1 MANILVRSP
10 RFETVTLQSGA
21 LSVVLQLWLD
31 GVLRYTIIKNGVA
44 GDYVTF
50 EIGELIRDYISQ
62 TFNGSYST
70 ATVATSSGVIATS
83 TKAEQFSGTN
93 GTGTTLGISGIDFF
107 SHIAFNGYGTFMQ
120 GANPTITSPLWMV
133 SKDVI
138 KNGYYVYYPL
148 NTSGKIPIITNAGSI
163 SYKTFATDATSATLT
178 GADTIN
184 IVRVDCTRYGDGN
197 KITFVNKFGG
207 LQDLW
212 FFLKSVKA
220 TTSTKETYSANTIST
235 STGSATYSVNAPT
248 KTVFNKTANQKIR
261 LSSGYYPEG
270 ANPYFEE
277 LLLSDQIWMTQPDP
291 YDPSTEQVVPVI
303 ISTSSF
309 TYKTSLNDR
318 LIEYTMEFDMAFD
331 YINNVR

>member
-10 RFETVTLQSGA
+10 RFETFTMSASSNSIKLELYIG
-21 LSVVLQLWLD
+21 
-31 GVLRYTIIKNGVA
+31 GVLRYTIIKNSAPSSV
-44 GDYVTF
+44 VTF
-50 EIGELIRDYISQ
+50 EIAELIRDYITQ
-62 TFNGSYST
+62 TFDGNYTTST
-70 ATVATSSGVIATS
+70 ASTASSNVKQYTG
-83 TKAEQFSGTN
+83 QD
-93 GTGTTLGISGIDFF
+93 GTGNQSSPTAID
-107 SHIAFNGYGTFMQ
+107 HIAFNGYGTFMQ
-120 GANPTITSPLWMV
+120 GSNPTISSPLWMV

-184 IVRVDCTRYGDGN
+184 IVRVDCTKYGNGN

-220 TTSTKETYSANTIST
+220 TTSTKETYNANTIST

-270 ANPYFEE
+270 ANPFFEE
-277 LLLSDQIWMTQPDP
+277 LLLSDQVWLTQPDP

-318 LIEYTMEFDMAFD
+318 LIEYTMDFDMAFD

>member
-10 RFETVTLQSGA
+10 RFETFTMSASSNSIKLELYIG
-21 LSVVLQLWLD
+21 
-31 GVLRYTIIKNGVA
+31 GVLRYTIIKNSAPSSV
-44 GDYVTF
+44 VTF
-50 EIGELIRDYISQ
+50 EIAELIRDYITQ
-62 TFNGSYST
+62 TFDGNYTTST
-70 ATVATSSGVIATS
+70 ASTASSNVKQYTG
-83 TKAEQFSGTN
+83 QD
-93 GTGTTLGISGIDFF
+93 GTGNQSSPTAID
-107 SHIAFNGYGTFMQ
+107 HIAFNGYGTFME
-120 GANPTITSPLWMV
+120 GSNPTITSPLWMV

-184 IVRVDCTRYGDGN
+184 IVRVDCTKYGNGN

-220 TTSTKETYSANTIST
+220 TTSTKETYNANTIST

-270 ANPYFEE
+270 ANPFFEE
-277 LLLSDQIWMTQPDP
+277 LLLSDQVWLTQPDP

-303 ISTSSF
+303 ISTCSF
-309 TYKTSLNDR
+309 TYKTSLNDK
-318 LIEYTMEFDMAFD
+318 LIEYTMDFDMAFD

>member
-10 RFETVTLQSGA
+10 RFETFTMSASSNSIKLELYIG
-21 LSVVLQLWLD
+21 
-31 GVLRYTIIKNGVA
+31 GVLRYTIIKNSAPSSV
-44 GDYVTF
+44 VTF
-50 EIGELIRDYISQ
+50 EIAELIRDYITQ
-62 TFNGSYST
+62 TFDGNYTTST
-70 ATVATSSGVIATS
+70 ASTASSNVKQYTG
-83 TKAEQFSGTN
+83 QD
-93 GTGTTLGISGIDFF
+93 GTGNQSSPTAID
-107 SHIAFNGYGTFMQ
+107 HTAFNGYGTFME
-120 GANPTITSPLWMV
+120 GSNPTITSPLWMV

-220 TTSTKETYSANTIST
+220 TTSTKETYNANTIST

-270 ANPYFEE
+270 ANPFFEE
-277 LLLSDQIWMTQPDP
+277 LLLSDQVWLTQPDP

-303 ISTSSF
+303 ITTSSF
-309 TYKTSLNDR
+309 TYKTSLNDK

>member
-10 RFETVTLQSGA
+10 RFETFTMSASSNSIKLELYIG
-21 LSVVLQLWLD
+21 
-31 GVLRYTIIKNGVA
+31 GVLRYTIIKNSAPSSV
-44 GDYVTF
+44 VTF
-50 EIGELIRDYISQ
+50 EIAELIRDYITQ
-62 TFNGSYST
+62 TFDGNYTTST
-70 ATVATSSGVIATS
+70 ASTASSNVKQYIG
-83 TKAEQFSGTN
+83 QD
-93 GTGTTLGISGIDFF
+93 GTGNQSSPTAID
-107 SHIAFNGYGTFMQ
+107 HIAFNGYGTFMQ
-120 GANPTITSPLWMV
+120 GSNPTITSPLWMV

-148 NTSGKIPIITNAGSI
+148 NTSGKIPIVTNAGSI

-212 FFLKSVKA
+212 FFLKSVKS

-248 KTVFNKTANQKIR
+248 KNVFNKTANQKIR

-270 ANPYFEE
+270 ANPFFEE
-277 LLLSDQIWMTQPDP
+277 LLLSDQVWLTQPDP

-318 LIEYTMEFDMAFD
+318 LIEYTMDFDMAFD

>member
-10 RFETVTLQSGA
+10 RFETFTM
-21 LSVVLQLWLD
+21 LSQGNSIKLELYIG
-31 GVLRYTIIKNGVA
+31 GVLRYTIIKNSAPSSV
-44 GDYVTF
+44 VTF
-50 EIGELIRDYISQ
+50 EIAELIRDYITQ
-62 TFNGSYST
+62 TFDGNYTTST
-70 ATVATSSGVIATS
+70 VSTTSSTVKQYTG
-83 TKAEQFSGTN
+83 EN
-93 GTGTTLGISGIDFF
+93 GTGSFVGGSLDSID
-107 SHIAFNGYGTFMQ
+107 HIAFNGYGTFME

-184 IVRVDCTRYGDGN
+184 IVRVDCTKYGNGN

-220 TTSTKETYSANTIST
+220 TTSTKETYNANTIST

-270 ANPYFEE
+270 ANPFFEE
-277 LLLSDQIWMTQPDP
+277 LMLSKQIWLTQPNP

-303 ISTSSF
+303 INTSSF
-309 TYKTSLNDR
+309 TYKTSLNDK

>member
-1 MANILVRSP
+1 M
-10 RFETVTLQSGA
+10 E
-21 LSVVLQLWLD
+21 
-31 GVLRYTIIKNGVA
+31 
-44 GDYVTF
+44 
-50 EIGELIRDYISQ
+50 
-62 TFNGSYST
+62 
-70 ATVATSSGVIATS
+70 
-83 TKAEQFSGTN
+83 
-93 GTGTTLGISGIDFF
+93 
-107 SHIAFNGYGTFMQ
+107 

-220 TTSTKETYSANTIST
+220 TTSTKETYNANTIST

-270 ANPYFEE
+270 ANPFFEE
-277 LLLSDQIWMTQPDP
+277 LLLSDQVWLTQPDP

>member
-1 MANILVRSP
+1 MAKILVRSP
-10 RFETVTLQSGA
+10 RFETFTMSASSNSIKLELYIG
-21 LSVVLQLWLD
+21 
-31 GVLRYTIIKNGVA
+31 GVLRYTIIKNSAPSSV
-44 GDYVTF
+44 VTF
-50 EIGELIRDYISQ
+50 EIAELIRDYITQ
-62 TFNGSYST
+62 TFDGNYTTST
-70 ATVATSSGVIATS
+70 ASTASSNVKQYTG
-83 TKAEQFSGTN
+83 QD
-93 GTGTTLGISGIDFF
+93 GTGNQGSPTAID
-107 SHIAFNGYGTFMQ
+107 HIAFNGYGTFMQ

-270 ANPYFEE
+270 ANPFFEE
-277 LLLSDQIWMTQPDP
+277 LLLSDQVWLTQPDP

-303 ISTSSF
+303 ITTSSF
-309 TYKTSLNDR
+309 TYKTSLNDK

>member
-10 RFETVTLQSGA
+10 RFETFTMSASSNSIKLELYIG
-21 LSVVLQLWLD
+21 
-31 GVLRYTIIKNGVA
+31 GVLRYTIIKNSAPSSV
-44 GDYVTF
+44 VTF
-50 EIGELIRDYISQ
+50 EIAELIRDYITQ
-62 TFNGSYST
+62 TFDGNYTTST
-70 ATVATSSGVIATS
+70 ASTASSNVKQYTG
-83 TKAEQFSGTN
+83 QD
-93 GTGTTLGISGIDFF
+93 GTGNQSSPTAID
-107 SHIAFNGYGTFMQ
+107 HIAFNGYGTFMQ
-120 GANPTITSPLWMV
+120 GSNPTITSPLWMV

-270 ANPYFEE
+270 ANPFFEE
-277 LLLSDQIWMTQPDP
+277 LLLSDQVWLTQPDP

>member
-10 RFETVTLQSGA
+10 RFETFTMSASSNSIKLELYIG
-21 LSVVLQLWLD
+21 
-31 GVLRYTIIKNGVA
+31 GVLRYTIIKNSAPSSV
-44 GDYVTF
+44 VTF
-50 EIGELIRDYISQ
+50 EIAELIRDYITQ
-62 TFNGSYST
+62 TFDGNYTTSTVST
-70 ATVATSSGVIATS
+70 ASSNVKQYIG
-83 TKAEQFSGTN
+83 QD
-93 GTGTTLGISGIDFF
+93 GTGNQSSPTAID
-107 SHIAFNGYGTFMQ
+107 HIAFNGYGTFMQ
-120 GANPTITSPLWMV
+120 GSNPTITSPLWMV

-212 FFLKSVKA
+212 FFLKSVKS

-248 KTVFNKTANQKIR
+248 KNVFNKTANQKIR

-270 ANPYFEE
+270 ANPFFEE
-277 LLLSDQIWMTQPDP
+277 LLLSDQVWLTQPDP

-318 LIEYTMEFDMAFD
+318 LIEYTMDFDMAFD

>member
-10 RFETVTLQSGA
+10 RFETFTMDASANSIKLELYIG
-21 LSVVLQLWLD
+21 
-31 GVLRYTIIKNGVA
+31 GVLRYTIIKNSAPSSV
-44 GDYVTF
+44 VTF
-50 EIGELIRDYISQ
+50 EIAELIRDYITQ
-62 TFNGSYST
+62 TFDGNYTTSTVST
-70 ATVATSSGVIATS
+70 ASSNVI
-83 TKAEQFSGTN
+83 QYIGQD
-93 GTGTTLGISGIDFF
+93 GTGNQGSPTAID
-107 SHIAFNGYGTFMQ
+107 HIAFNGYGTFME
-120 GANPTITSPLWMV
+120 GSNPTITSPLWMV

-184 IVRVDCTRYGDGN
+184 IVRVDCTKYGNGN

-220 TTSTKETYSANTIST
+220 TTSTKETYNANTIST

-270 ANPYFEE
+270 ANPFFEE
-277 LLLSDQIWMTQPDP
+277 LLLSDQVWLTQPDP

-309 TYKTSLNDR
+309 TYKTSLNDK
-318 LIEYTMEFDMAFD
+318 LIEYTMDFDMAFD

>member
-10 RFETVTLQSGA
+10 RFETFTMSASSNSIKLELYIG
-21 LSVVLQLWLD
+21 
-31 GVLRYTIIKNGVA
+31 GVLRYTIIKNSAPSSV
-44 GDYVTF
+44 VTF
-50 EIGELIRDYISQ
+50 EIAELIRDYITQ
-62 TFNGSYST
+62 TFDGNYTTSTVST
-70 ATVATSSGVIATS
+70 ASSNVKQYIG
-83 TKAEQFSGTN
+83 QD
-93 GTGTTLGISGIDFF
+93 GTGNQSSPTAID
-107 SHIAFNGYGTFMQ
+107 HIAFNGYGTFMQ
-120 GANPTITSPLWMV
+120 GSNPTITSPLWMV

-220 TTSTKETYSANTIST
+220 TTSTKETYNANTIST

-248 KTVFNKTANQKIR
+248 KNVFNKTANQKIR

-270 ANPYFEE
+270 ANPFFEE
-277 LLLSDQIWMTQPDP
+277 LLLSDQVWLTQPDP
-291 YDPSTEQVVPVI
+291 YDPSTEQVVPVPFVPENCSAFVDVAI
-303 ISTSSF
+303 TPDEVA
-309 TYKTSLNDR
+309 TVAV
-318 LIEYTMEFDMAFD
+318 EYEPLK
-331 YINNVR
+331 V

>member
-10 RFETVTLQSGA
+10 RFESFTMSASSNSIKLELYIG
-21 LSVVLQLWLD
+21 
-31 GVLRYTIIKNGVA
+31 GVLRYTIIKNSAPSSV
-44 GDYVTF
+44 VTF
-50 EIGELIRDYISQ
+50 EIAELIRDYITQ
-62 TFNGSYST
+62 TFDGNYTTST
-70 ATVATSSGVIATS
+70 ASTASSNVKQYTG
-83 TKAEQFSGTN
+83 QD
-93 GTGTTLGISGIDFF
+93 GTGNQSSPTAID
-107 SHIAFNGYGTFMQ
+107 HTAFNGYGTFME
-120 GANPTITSPLWMV
+120 GSNPTITSPLWMV

-148 NTSGKIPIITNAGSI
+148 NTNGKIPIITNAGSI

-220 TTSTKETYSANTIST
+220 TTSTKETYNANTIST

-270 ANPYFEE
+270 ANPFFEE
-277 LLLSDQIWMTQPDP
+277 LLLSDQVWLTQPDP

-303 ISTSSF
+303 INTSSF

-318 LIEYTMEFDMAFD
+318 LINYVMEFEMAFD

>member
-10 RFETVTLQSGA
+10 RFETFTMSASSNSIKLELYIG
-21 LSVVLQLWLD
+21 
-31 GVLRYTIIKNGVA
+31 GVLRYTIIKNSAPSSV
-44 GDYVTF
+44 VTF
-50 EIGELIRDYISQ
+50 EIAELIRDYITQ
-62 TFNGSYST
+62 TFDGNYTTST
-70 ATVATSSGVIATS
+70 ASTASSNVKQYTG
-83 TKAEQFSGTN
+83 QD
-93 GTGTTLGISGIDFF
+93 GTGNQSSPTAID
-107 SHIAFNGYGTFMQ
+107 HTAFNGYGTFME
-120 GANPTITSPLWMV
+120 GSNPTITSPLWMV

-184 IVRVDCTRYGDGN
+184 IVRVDCTKYGNGN

-220 TTSTKETYSANTIST
+220 TTSTKETYNANTIST

-270 ANPYFEE
+270 ANPFFEE
-277 LLLSDQIWMTQPDP
+277 LLLSDQVWLTQPDP

-309 TYKTSLNDR
+309 TYKTSLNDK

>member
-10 RFETVTLQSGA
+10 RFETFTMSASANSIKLELYIG
-21 LSVVLQLWLD
+21 
-31 GVLRYTIIKNGVA
+31 GVLRYTIIKNSAPSSV
-44 GDYVTF
+44 VTF
-50 EIGELIRDYISQ
+50 EIAELIRDYITQ
-62 TFNGSYST
+62 TFDGNYTTST
-70 ATVATSSGVIATS
+70 ASTASSNVKQYTG
-83 TKAEQFSGTN
+83 QD
-93 GTGTTLGISGIDFF
+93 GTGNQSSPTAID
-107 SHIAFNGYGTFMQ
+107 HIAFNGYGTFMQ
-120 GANPTITSPLWMV
+120 GSNPTISSPLWMV

-184 IVRVDCTRYGDGN
+184 IVRVDCTKYGNGN

-220 TTSTKETYSANTIST
+220 TTSTKETYNANTIST

-270 ANPYFEE
+270 ANPFFEE
-277 LLLSDQIWMTQPDP
+277 LLLSDQVWLTQPDP

-309 TYKTSLNDR
+309 TYKTSLNDK
-318 LIEYTMEFDMAFD
+318 LIEYTMDFDMAFD

>member
-10 RFETVTLQSGA
+10 RFETFTM
-21 LSVVLQLWLD
+21 LSQGNSIKLELYIG
-31 GVLRYTIIKNGVA
+31 GVLRYTIIKNSAPSSVVA
-44 GDYVTF
+44 F
-50 EIGELIRDYISQ
+50 EIAELIRDYITQ
-62 TFNGSYST
+62 TFNGNYTTST
-70 ATVATSSGVIATS
+70 VSTTSSTVKQYTG
-83 TKAEQFSGTN
+83 EN
-93 GTGTTLGISGIDFF
+93 GTGSFVGGSLDSID
-107 SHIAFNGYGTFMQ
+107 HIAFNGYGTFMQ

-184 IVRVDCTRYGDGN
+184 IVRVDCTRYGNGN

-220 TTSTKETYSANTIST
+220 TTSTKETYNANTIST

-270 ANPYFEE
+270 ANPFFEE
-277 LLLSDQIWMTQPDP
+277 LLLSDQVWLTQPDP

>member
-10 RFETVTLQSGA
+10 RFETFTMSASSNSIKLELYIG
-21 LSVVLQLWLD
+21 
-31 GVLRYTIIKNGVA
+31 GVLRYTIIKNSAPSSV
-44 GDYVTF
+44 VTF
-50 EIGELIRDYISQ
+50 EIAELIRDYITQ
-62 TFNGSYST
+62 TFDGNYTTST
-70 ATVATSSGVIATS
+70 ASTASSNVKQYTG
-83 TKAEQFSGTN
+83 QD
-93 GTGTTLGISGIDFF
+93 GTGNQSSPTAID
-107 SHIAFNGYGTFMQ
+107 HIAFNGYGTFME
-120 GANPTITSPLWMV
+120 GSNPTITSPLWMV

-184 IVRVDCTRYGDGN
+184 IVRVDCTKYGNGN

-220 TTSTKETYSANTIST
+220 TTSTKETYNANTIST

-270 ANPYFEE
+270 ANPFFEE
-277 LLLSDQIWMTQPDP
+277 LLLSDQVWLTQPDP

-309 TYKTSLNDR
+309 TYKTSLNDK
-318 LIEYTMEFDMAFD
+318 LIEYTMDFDMAFD

>member
-10 RFETVTLQSGA
+10 RFETFTM
-21 LSVVLQLWLD
+21 LSQGNSIKLELYIG
-31 GVLRYTIIKNGVA
+31 GVLRYTIIKNSAPSSV
-44 GDYVTF
+44 VTF
-50 EIGELIRDYISQ
+50 EIAELIRDYITQ
-62 TFNGSYST
+62 TFDGNYTTST
-70 ATVATSSGVIATS
+70 VSTTSSTVKQYTG
-83 TKAEQFSGTN
+83 EN
-93 GTGTTLGISGIDFF
+93 GTGSFVGGSLDSID
-107 SHIAFNGYGTFMQ
+107 HIAFNGYGTFME

-184 IVRVDCTRYGDGN
+184 IVRVDCTKYGNGN

-220 TTSTKETYSANTIST
+220 TTSTKETYNANTIST

-270 ANPYFEE
+270 ANPFFEE
-277 LLLSDQIWMTQPDP
+277 LMLSKQIWLTQPDP

-303 ISTSSF
+303 INTSSF
-309 TYKTSLNDR
+309 TYKTSLNDK

>member
-10 RFETVTLQSGA
+10 RFETFTMSASSNSIKLELYIG
-21 LSVVLQLWLD
+21 
-31 GVLRYTIIKNGVA
+31 GVLRYTIIKNSAPSSV
-44 GDYVTF
+44 VTF
-50 EIGELIRDYISQ
+50 EIAELIRDYITQ
-62 TFNGSYST
+62 TFDGNYTTST
-70 ATVATSSGVIATS
+70 ASTSSSNVKQYTG
-83 TKAEQFSGTN
+83 QD
-93 GTGTTLGISGIDFF
+93 GTGNQSSPTAID
-107 SHIAFNGYGTFMQ
+107 HIAFNGYGTFMQ
-120 GANPTITSPLWMV
+120 GSNPTITSPLWMV

-220 TTSTKETYSANTIST
+220 TTSTKETYNANTIST

-270 ANPYFEE
+270 ANPFFEE
-277 LLLSDQIWMTQPDP
+277 LLLSDQVWLTQPDP

-309 TYKTSLNDR
+309 TYKTSLNDK

>member
-10 RFETVTLQSGA
+10 RFETFTMSASSNSIKLELYIG
-21 LSVVLQLWLD
+21 
-31 GVLRYTIIKNGVA
+31 GVLRYTIIKNSAPSSV
-44 GDYVTF
+44 VTF
-50 EIGELIRDYISQ
+50 EIAELIRDYITQ
-62 TFNGSYST
+62 TFDGNYTTST
-70 ATVATSSGVIATS
+70 ASTASSNVKQYTG
-83 TKAEQFSGTN
+83 QD
-93 GTGTTLGISGIDFF
+93 GTGNQSSPTAID
-107 SHIAFNGYGTFMQ
+107 HIAFNGYGTFME
-120 GANPTITSPLWMV
+120 GSNPTITSPLWMV

-184 IVRVDCTRYGDGN
+184 IVRVDCTKYGNGN

-220 TTSTKETYSANTIST
+220 TTSTKETYNANTIST

-270 ANPYFEE
+270 ANPFFEE
-277 LLLSDQIWMTQPDP
+277 LLLSDQVWLTQPDP

-318 LIEYTMEFDMAFD
+318 LIEYTMDFDMAFD

>member
-10 RFETVTLQSGA
+10 RFETFTMSASSNSIKLELYIG
-21 LSVVLQLWLD
+21 
-31 GVLRYTIIKNGVA
+31 GVLRYTIIKNSAPSSV
-44 GDYVTF
+44 VTF
-50 EIGELIRDYISQ
+50 EIAELIRDYITQ
-62 TFNGSYST
+62 TFDGNYTTST
-70 ATVATSSGVIATS
+70 ASTASSNVKQYTG
-83 TKAEQFSGTN
+83 QD
-93 GTGTTLGISGIDFF
+93 GTGNQSSPTAID
-107 SHIAFNGYGTFMQ
+107 HIAFNGYGTFME
-120 GANPTITSPLWMV
+120 GSNPTISSPLWMV

-184 IVRVDCTRYGDGN
+184 IVRVDCTKYGNGN

-220 TTSTKETYSANTIST
+220 TTSTKETYNANTIST

-270 ANPYFEE
+270 ANPFFEE
-277 LLLSDQIWMTQPDP
+277 LLLSDQVWLTQPDP

-309 TYKTSLNDR
+309 TYKTSLNDK
-318 LIEYTMEFDMAFD
+318 LIEYTMDFDMAFD